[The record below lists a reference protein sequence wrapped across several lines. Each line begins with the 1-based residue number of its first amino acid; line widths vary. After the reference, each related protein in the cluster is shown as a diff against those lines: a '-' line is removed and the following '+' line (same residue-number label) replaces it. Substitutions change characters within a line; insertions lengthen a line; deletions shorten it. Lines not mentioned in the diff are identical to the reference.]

1 MRSAP
6 FLAAAV
12 TIVAV
17 AVTAGCGQ
25 QRPGSST
32 SGPGSPAG
40 TPSAGPVAPA
50 GCGGAV
56 PTSPPDRTLTLTASD
71 SGRSFCI
78 RPGTGVLI
86 YLKGTRSLMWTA
98 LKSSSGALVPRP
110 NGHLM
115 LALGVTGGYFVAVK
129 PGLAA
134 ISSERSPC
142 GSRYTPNPPTRPT
155 TSGKTMMCGVI
166 QSFRVS
172 VTVAG

>member
-6 FLAAAV
+6 FLAAVV

-25 QRPGSST
+25 QRAGSST
-32 SGPGSPAG
+32 AGSASPSGAAG
-40 TPSAGPVAPA
+40 APSA

-56 PTSPPDRTLTLTASD
+56 PTSPPDHTLTLTASD

-86 YLKGTRSLMWTA
+86 YLKGTPSLKWTA
-98 LKSSSGALVPRP
+98 LKSSSGALVPRA

-142 GSRYTPNPPTRPT
+142 GSRFTPNPPTRPT

>member
-1 MRSAP
+1 MRSAS

-12 TIVAV
+12 TIMAV

-25 QRPGSST
+25 QRAGSSA
-32 SGPGSPAG
+32 SSSASPGG

-50 GCGGAV
+50 GCNGAV
-56 PTSPPDRTLTLTASD
+56 PTSPPNRTLTLTVSD
-71 SGRSFCI
+71 SGRSFCV

-86 YLKGTRSLMWTA
+86 YLKGTPSLKWTA
-98 LKSSSGALVPRP
+98 LTSSSGALTPRA

-129 PGLAA
+129 PGLAV
-134 ISSERSPC
+134 ISSQRSPC
-142 GSRYTPNPPTRPT
+142 GSRFTPNPPTRPT
-155 TSGKTMMCGVI
+155 TSGKTSACGVV